1 MTHAV
6 ASRYVAALADVVM
19 EAETG
24 IAPEAALDQLQAFGK
39 VLEASE
45 ELVAVLTSPA
55 VPPGE
60 KGDLIADIGER
71 IGLAPVVRSFLQVV
85 VEHRRI
91 THFGILV
98 QGFRSWLDAYRNR
111 VEIEVRV
118 ASEIDEDQM
127 AALEQS
133 FREITGKRV
142 RASYVVDPELLGG
155 TSVQVGS
162 TLYDGSLRAAL
173 GRLAG
178 NMATEAR

>member
-6 ASRYVAALADVVM
+6 ASRYVTALADVVM

-24 IAPEAALDQLQAFGK
+24 IAPEEALEQLQAFGA
-39 VLEASE
+39 VLEESG

-71 IGLAPVVRSFLQVV
+71 IELAPIIRSFLQVV

-91 THFGILV
+91 AHYGMLV

-111 VEIEVRV
+111 IEIQVRV
-118 ASEIDEDQM
+118 ASEIDEVQK
-127 AALEQS
+127 AALERS
-133 FREITGKRV
+133 FGRITGKRV
-142 RASYVVDPELLGG
+142 RASYVVDPDLLGG

-178 NMATEAR
+178 DMATEAR